1 MQYVGVESGENN
13 EHPVIFVTESA
24 QKSRKWGAARPEQV
38 HGIKTHRRIRRLYQL
53 KSRLEI
59 EKLRSNQAIIEHLM
73 LSEER
78 HSE

>member
-13 EHPVIFVTESA
+13 EHPVIFVTESV

-53 KSRLEI
+53 ESRFEI
-59 EKLRSNQAIIEHLM
+59 ENLGSNQAILERL
-73 LSEER
+73 LSKEGHRE
-78 HSE
+78 